1 MKKKPTPE
9 PPPVIPAPPHLS
21 ARARALWESIVPKR
35 LKAPQ
40 TLALLRA
47 ALEALDRAD
56 LAAEAIERDGL
67 LLRKEGGVMSHVN
80 PACKV
85 EKDARAQFA
94 SIWKELGLQR
104 EPQKWE
110 EGMGL

>member
-9 PPPVIPAPPHLS
+9 PQPAIPAPPHLS
-21 ARARALWESIVPKR
+21 ERARALWDAVVPRR

-40 TLALLRA
+40 TLALLRV

-56 LAAEAIERDGL
+56 LAAEAIARDGMTTS
-67 LLRKEGGVMSHVN
+67 KEGGIPHAH
-80 PACKV
+80 PLLKV

-94 SIWKELGLQR
+94 SIWKELNLQR

-110 EGMGL
+110 GELGL